1 MIQSFNHS
9 IIQSFN
15 HSIIQS
21 FNHSIIQSFNHS
33 IIQSFNHS
41 IIQSFYHSIILS
53 FYHSIILSFYHSII
67 QSFNHSIIL
76 SIKQSS
82 NQAIKQVTLPYFYR
96 FYKNLFKNPLFFIIL
111 SFIPSCINPHHLF
124 KPFDSI
130 NPTFKPVGLT
140 ELNSIQGEDDGSVR
154 RFKSA

>member
-21 FNHSIIQSFNHS
+21 FNQA
-33 IIQSFNHS
+33 
-41 IIQSFYHSIILS
+41 
-53 FYHSIILSFYHSII
+53 
-67 QSFNHSIIL
+67 
-76 SIKQSS
+76 IKQSS
-82 NQAIKQVTLPYFYR
+82 NQAIKQSSNQAIKQSSNQAIKQSSNQAIKQSSNQATLPYFYN

-111 SFIPSCINPHHLF
+111 SCINHFIPSLINPCHNIF

-130 NPTFKPVGLT
+130 SPIFKPVGLT
-140 ELNSIQGEDDGSVR
+140 ELNSKE
-154 RFKSA
+154 K

>member
-1 MIQSFNHS
+1 MVFNHSINQAIKQSSNQAINRSFNHS

-41 IIQSFYHSIILS
+41 I
-53 FYHSIILSFYHSII
+53 
-67 QSFNHSIIL
+67 
-76 SIKQSS
+76 KQSS
-82 NQAIKQVTLPYFYR
+82 NQATLPYFYH
-96 FYKNLFKNPLFFIIL
+96 FYKNRFKNPLFFIIPPFINP
-111 SFIPSCINPHHLF
+111 FIPSFINPHRNLF
-124 KPFDSI
+124 KKFDSI
-130 NPTFKPVGLT
+130 SPIFKSVGLT

-154 RFKSA
+154 RSKSA

>member
-1 MIQSFNHS
+1 MAFNHS

-21 FNHSIIQSFNHS
+21 FNHSIIQSFN
-33 IIQSFNHS
+33 QA
-41 IIQSFYHSIILS
+41 
-53 FYHSIILSFYHSII
+53 
-67 QSFNHSIIL
+67 
-76 SIKQSS
+76 IKQSS
-82 NQAIKQVTLPYFYR
+82 NQAIKQSSNQAIKQSSNQATLPYFYR
-96 FYKNLFKNPLFFIIL
+96 FYQNRFKNPLLFIIPPCINP
-111 SFIPSCINPHHLF
+111 FIPSLINPCHNIF

-130 NPTFKPVGLT
+130 SPIFKSVGLT